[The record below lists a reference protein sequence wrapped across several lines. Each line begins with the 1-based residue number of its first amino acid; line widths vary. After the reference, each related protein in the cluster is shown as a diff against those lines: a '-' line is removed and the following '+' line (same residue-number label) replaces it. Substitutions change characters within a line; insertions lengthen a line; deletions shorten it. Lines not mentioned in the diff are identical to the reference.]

1 MLQKG
6 IISTVTA
13 GGPPIRDD
21 ARSGRLSLHMSIVQ
35 LNIRTRIEL
44 ETRVLAAA
52 LKQSFERGD
61 ADGVSLAHRQLFL
74 LLKDQKPGNGS
85 GTASTPKSSA
95 NPTNADVSVGTTA
108 TVETEHQ
115 PVYVPAAYA
124 EPEFPTAAQPYQPS
138 AESEEVDEEEDPEQA
153 HAIAQYLRYKQTR
166 DQIQEKPQEEE
177 EEEEQPEG
185 VSATEPEREIE
196 THAEQNQTSTLTQQ
210 AVQSEEED
218 YVRMRKVEAPPKSD
232 LPFDLPS
239 AEYAEIYGSVPFET
253 VDTVP
258 SAAGIQYAN
267 PDLGTTAAQLPG
279 PFDAVPEAPPQF
291 AQRQFIS
298 STPPSAYGSEPASS
312 EPGSVDIPV
321 SEHGITNIPTGFDPV
336 RADIHAEVGPVQDNL
351 APADA
356 EADENGAHHV
366 AAEYATPDQPDMQH
380 QELEDS
386 AVDQFSTQHPES
398 EYSAVD
404 QFSTQ
409 HPESEYSAVDQS
421 STQHPEPEQTTA
433 GQPGAELDDTAA
445 DQPVAQ
451 EQESQYTASDQ
462 SATNQLELVSEET
475 DQPEIH
481 HFESETITSDQP
493 ILPAPDSAQQ
503 SETEQAATIA
513 DAGFAQDQTPVE
525 VDPAAHYA
533 QQNPTQDLPQI
544 DYTLQ
549 SEVQNNQ
556 QASDYSAKYAS
567 QSSPRNMPAIDF
579 SLESESNK
587 PMIDFSLESESNRPS
602 IDFSLQSESNRPL
615 IDFSL
620 ESESQSK
627 SSTDD
632 ALNAPTNSG
641 FIEAEFVNRDSD
653 SESDEAYRQD
663 ITAELPIVNPN
674 SALHL
679 SEEEAAACQQE
690 QAAAQTFEPPAEV
703 PAVAVPSL
711 VTPMHNA
718 AVAINEAGMTPRA
731 ATSGI
736 DTTSEELPIP
746 PVVPKPPDL
755 YALLGVSQMSPFE
768 EIHKNFLRKI
778 RKILLKLR
786 GSVRP
791 ERDELLK
798 ELRRNWVARD
808 ILCDPVTR
816 TDYDFRDMG
825 LRGSPDG
832 QLLPHAP
839 EDGPQGRL
847 GQRTPLRIGELLQ
860 CAGLLEM
867 AELEIACDM
876 HKAMPEMQFGTF
888 LVRQGFIQERD
899 LDSVL
904 LGQNLLRDGKITV
917 AQFQVAM
924 ELSQSRGANISDTL
938 IDHGYITA
946 AELAKLTGKS
956 TAAESNDTPTIKEVA
971 VKPRQQEQA
980 PSNLS
985 ASSAVPTWK
994 DQLDWSKPLPVDDDA
1009 SLVDRNPEK
1018 QSLAELL
1025 GNVNTEVAADQ
1036 IEKDSV
1042 KISNNAAPSWKDQ
1055 LDWEQPQEATASATS
1070 DHETAQTSED
1080 IIDPNTANAA
1090 HQQQQEEP
1098 QNSINLASAV
1108 PSWKDQLDWEQPK
1121 AESPETANESPGHP
1135 AEAHHADEESFED
1148 NAYEDDEPLIHSS
1161 KETQPISVHPP
1172 TSVAPNVTL
1181 GKGNLGATTNA
1192 DQQVRN
1198 EEDYLQD
1205 LLKSTDIFEPEPIN
1219 TGDSSS
1225 QEKANDD
1232 ETTDK
1237 SEEESEH
1244 PPEEQEGFFKKSFGK
1259 FKRPDTK
1266 DKDKKKKRK

>member
-1 MLQKG
+1 
-6 IISTVTA
+6 
-13 GGPPIRDD
+13 
-21 ARSGRLSLHMSIVQ
+21 MSIVQ

-85 GTASTPKSSA
+85 GTASTPKSIA
-95 NPTNADVSVGTTA
+95 NPTSGNVSVDTTPP
-108 TVETEHQ
+108 VETEHQ

-124 EPEFPTAAQPYQPS
+124 EPEFPTAALPHQPPLT
-138 AESEEVDEEEDPEQA
+138 ESEEVGEEEVDEDDDPEQA

-166 DQIQEKPQEEE
+166 DQIPGDPQEE

-185 VSATEPEREIE
+185 VSATEPAGEIE
-196 THAEQNQTSTLTQQ
+196 THAEQNQPSTLTQQ

-218 YVRMRKVEAPPKSD
+218 YVRMRKVEAPPKAD
-232 LPFDLPS
+232 LPFDQPS
-239 AEYAEIYGSVPFET
+239 AEYAEIYGSVPIEP
-253 VDTVP
+253 VDTLP
-258 SAAGIQYAN
+258 TTPGIQFAN
-267 PDLGTTAAQLPG
+267 PNFGVTAAQIPG

-298 STPPSAYGSEPASS
+298 STPPTEYLSEPASA
-312 EPGSVDIPV
+312 EPGSAAIPISEPVSADIP
-321 SEHGITNIPTGFDPV
+321 SDFEP
-336 RADIHAEVGPVQDNL
+336 RSADIPADVQPGSGEISAGFEPVQENI
-351 APADA
+351 APDYA
-356 EADENGAHHV
+356 EADQAGAHYV
-366 AAEYATPDQPDMQH
+366 AAEYATPDQPQMQH

-386 AVDQFSTQHPES
+386 ATDQVSTQHPES
-398 EYSAVD
+398 EFA
-404 QFSTQ
+404 
-409 HPESEYSAVDQS
+409 PLDQS
-421 STQHPEPEQTTA
+421 SIQHPEPEQATA
-433 GQPGAELDDTAA
+433 DQPGAELDYTAA
-445 DQPVAQ
+445 EQPLAQ
-451 EQESQYTASDQ
+451 EQESQYAASDQ

-475 DQPEIH
+475 DQPVVP

-493 ILPAPDSAQQ
+493 ILPAPDAAQQ
-503 SETEQAATIA
+503 SETEQAATGA
-513 DAGFAQDQTPVE
+513 DAGFAQEQTPAE

-533 QQNPTQDLPQI
+533 QQNSAQDLPQI

-556 QASDYSAKYAS
+556 QAPDYSAKYAS

-602 IDFSLQSESNRPL
+602 IDFSLQSESNHPL

-620 ESESQSK
+620 QSESQ
-627 SSTDD
+627 TQPILGD
-632 ALNAPTNSG
+632 ALNAPTSSG

-653 SESDEAYRQD
+653 SDADSASDEAYRQD
-663 ITAELPIVNPN
+663 ITAELPIVNPD

-679 SEEEAAACQQE
+679 SEEEAAAYQE
-690 QAAAQTFEPPAEV
+690 EQVAAQTFDPPAEV
-703 PAVAVPSL
+703 PAIALPALVAPMHTASVAV
-711 VTPMHNA
+711 
-718 AVAINEAGMTPRA
+718 NEAGMTPRA
-731 ATSGI
+731 ATSDM
-736 DTTSEELPIP
+736 DTTAEEVPIP

-786 GSVRP
+786 SSVRP

-946 AELAKLTGKS
+946 AELTKLTGKS

-980 PSNLS
+980 PSNVS

-1070 DHETAQTSED
+1070 EHETAQTSED
-1080 IIDPNTANAA
+1080 NTAHAE

-1121 AESPETANESPGHP
+1121 AESKETANEIPGH
-1135 AEAHHADEESFED
+1135 AEAHHADEEGFED
-1148 NAYEDDEPLIHSS
+1148 NADEDDEPLIHSS
-1161 KETQPISVHPP
+1161 KETQPISIHPP

-1181 GKGNLGATTNA
+1181 GKGNLGTIPNA
-1192 DQQVRN
+1192 DQEMGN

-1225 QEKANDD
+1225 QEKTEDD

-1244 PPEEQEGFFKKSFGK
+1244 PPDEQEGFFKKSFGK
-1259 FKRPDTK
+1259 FKRPDAK